1 MEVLKDIVENIAED
15 VINLQSH
22 FGVGFCL
29 FIFFPKAYPTMTACR
44 TGLVFGMTQ
53 YIFMSEQNKTVSQ
66 RNDKK
71 VQYL

>member
-1 MEVLKDIVENIAED
+1 MEVSKDIVENIAED

-29 FIFFPKAYPTMTACR
+29 FNFFPKAYPTLTACR

-53 YIFMSEQNKTVSQ
+53 NIFMSEQSKKIPQ
-66 RNDKK
+66 RNEKK